1 MALAM
6 DAKVIRSLMDIS
18 DLWDIFYSP
27 YDTAGVWFGL
37 QLALALGER
46 GQRARLY
53 CHDVP
58 ALSVAHAHL
67 DPHVL
72 IQTLGRIE
80 ILDHRLAR
88 NISAGHNLV
97 EIGNAVL
104 PSAYMSRFFSL
115 QAGGNRFSLRMPG
128 SDAPGAAPIQLRA
141 QSPSHRHFDVRL
153 GHGPQAAGLIRSVS
167 QAPVLRP
174 GPQATLAA
182 RASLL
187 HLLGLPTDLLESDR
201 TLYLGAAE
209 APVWTAWLQ
218 GLVDGDA
225 STCVFVEHGPLQE
238 QIAPVFSRIPGQP
251 GTSAMG
257 ALRLVCL
264 PPLLWSM
271 VDELVTVSDL
281 VLTDRD
287 DLALRA
293 AERGTPALRSSSR
306 AAATAA
312 TTDFADLADWLFGSD
327 SSPLATCYRQAAA
340 AFGTGADVMAHYR
353 ALMTQLEDLQTHV
366 RGLAARFGQA
376 PDLVALLLT
385 TAGLSS
391 GQPVERLFAPTQQDA
406 SP

>member
-1 MALAM
+1 
-6 DAKVIRSLMDIS
+6 MDIS

-37 QLALALGER
+37 QLALGLGER

-97 EIGNAVL
+97 EIGSAVP

-115 QAGGNRFSLRMPG
+115 QGGGNRFSLRLPG
-128 SDAPGAAPIQLRA
+128 TEATGATPIQLRT
-141 QSPSHRHFDVRL
+141 QSPSHRHFDLRL
-153 GHGPQAAGLIRSVS
+153 GHAPQAAGLIRSVS

-225 STCVFVEHGPLQE
+225 STCVFVEHGALQE
-238 QIAPVFSRIPGQP
+238 QISPVFSRIPGQP

-271 VDELVTVSDL
+271 VDELITVSDL

-293 AERGTPALRSSSR
+293 AERGTPALRSRSA
-306 AAATAA
+306 AAAT
-312 TTDFADLADWLFGSD
+312 DLADWLFGSD
-327 SSPLATCYRQAAA
+327 ASPLATCYRQAAA
-340 AFGTGADVMAHYR
+340 AFGTGADVRTHYR
-353 ALMTQLEDLQTHV
+353 ALMAQLEDLQAHV

-391 GQPVERLFAPTQQDA
+391 GQPVERLFAPTQPDA
-406 SP
+406 RP